1 MAIDEKA
8 KASQEVAQDAEQ
20 PESVAI
26 SNERSKE
33 VFESSAGSREIP
45 GPAQTE
51 APPNA
56 TPKPASVLSQT
67 IIVVPRSK
75 RRGLLGNLTV
85 IPEIEQPYNYA
96 NSTKWGITLV
106 VAISSAAAPLGS
118 AIFFREFRR
127 FRRLVTC

>member
-8 KASQEVAQDAEQ
+8 AAGQAVVQGAEQ

-26 SNERSKE
+26 SNERSQK
-33 VFESSAGSREIP
+33 VFESPAGSRETP
-45 GPAQTE
+45 GLAQTE
-51 APPNA
+51 APPDA

-85 IPEIEQPYNYA
+85 IPEIEQPYNYT
-96 NSTKWGITLV
+96 NSTKWVITLV
-106 VAISSAAAPLGS
+106 VAVSSAAAPLGS
-118 AIFFREFRR
+118 AIFFRGFPR
-127 FRRLVTC
+127 FRPF